1 MPLEVHSPYEPRGDQ
16 PRAIDGIVEGLGD
29 GLRFQTLLGVT
40 GSGKSVGRA
49 EPVTVDMGAEGTY
62 HGPIGNLVDGA
73 LGHTAE
79 VAETVEGAP
88 PGPWKVLAW
97 NPDDGTVGWREVRAL
112 SRHRAPEIMYEL
124 ATRCGRRVSVTGDHS
139 VWVLREGS
147 LQLLQGSQ
155 VRPGDALPLPEKV
168 PEPDRPITQLDLL
181 DYLST
186 STGTFADVRK
196 VMDRM
201 EAEELADWIGRH
213 NPRPYGKLYAMRQG
227 LKGHSVGLSAAA
239 ELVERGHLASEDIEI
254 PGRRYSRGASL
265 DLDEA
270 SLGLLG
276 LYIAEGH
283 AADRYAML
291 SVREPQLQR
300 MVAGW
305 LDDLDIHFFRTRD
318 GDFVIGTR
326 MWRDVFAA
334 MLGTHAPNKRLP
346 AFWASLG
353 NRHLAALLRAYFEG
367 DGGMEA
373 GSVTA
378 VTASSTLASEI
389 TEALLRFEIW
399 ARNRRVRKRRPDG
412 TMGTYYRITI
422 SGAENLAHFAIAI
435 GFLSERKRA
444 AMLAWRKNVDT
455 NVDLVYGVGER
466 LRAAREARGLLQRE
480 VAHRAGVTRSMV
492 SLVEHN
498 RRSPSKLVFG
508 RLCRALE
515 IDDAT
520 FKGLAHVRWSQVASV
535 DVIPPDGAY
544 VYDLSVDGFET
555 FMTGRGGLFVHNTY
569 SMAKIIER
577 AQRPA
582 LIMAPNKILTAQL
595 ASEFRD
601 LFPTAA
607 VEFFI
612 SYYDYYQPEAYVPA
626 RDLFI
631 EKDANINM
639 ELERLRHSTTR
650 SLLTR
655 KDVIVVASVSA
666 IYGLGS
672 PEEYQRMHLIL
683 EVGGSVGRDAILETL
698 VTQQY
703 ERNDI
708 ELAPGRFRARGD
720 VIEVWA
726 AYEEQPLRIELWGDE
741 VDRLTMVDP
750 ITGDETSELETAMI
764 FPARHYVTPYEKL
777 EPAIA
782 QMETDLQER
791 LALFEKAG
799 KLVEMQRLRER
810 TLYDLEMLRTL
821 GYCSGIENYSRY
833 LEGRKPGE
841 PPNTLLDYFPDD
853 FITFLDE
860 SHVMLPQI
868 RGMFNGDRARK
879 QTLVDYGFRLPAAL
893 DNRPLKEEEFFGR
906 VGQAVFVSAT
916 PADQEARLSD
926 KTVEQVIR
934 PTGLVDPMLSV
945 KPSRGQIDDL
955 MFAVRERAKRKER
968 VLVTTLTKKMAEDL
982 TEYLAEQ
989 GIRVRYM
996 HSDID
1001 AVERQVIIRDLR
1013 LGHFDVLVGIN
1024 LLREGL
1030 DLPEVS
1036 LVAILDADK
1045 TGFLRSE
1052 RSLIQTIGRAARNV
1066 NGEVF
1071 LYADEVSEAMRA
1083 AIDETNRRRDKQLAF
1098 NREHGITPE
1107 TIRKRIH
1114 EVIRG
1119 EEAEPQKAERLDPW
1133 ERELL
1138 FDDLKQ
1144 ELAQLETEMWKA
1156 SEDLD
1161 FERAAAI
1168 RDRIHEI
1175 EARLEG
1181 KKVDVPT
1188 IPGRGQR
1195 ARA

>member
-1 MPLEVHSPYEPRGDQ
+1 
-16 PRAIDGIVEGLGD
+16 
-29 GLRFQTLLGVT
+29 
-40 GSGKSVGRA
+40 
-49 EPVTVDMGAEGTY
+49 
-62 HGPIGNLVDGA
+62 
-73 LGHTAE
+73 
-79 VAETVEGAP
+79 
-88 PGPWKVLAW
+88 
-97 NPDDGTVGWREVRAL
+97 
-112 SRHRAPEIMYEL
+112 
-124 ATRCGRRVSVTGDHS
+124 
-139 VWVLREGS
+139 
-147 LQLLQGSQ
+147 
-155 VRPGDALPLPEKV
+155 
-168 PEPDRPITQLDLL
+168 
-181 DYLST
+181 
-186 STGTFADVRK
+186 
-196 VMDRM
+196 
-201 EAEELADWIGRH
+201 
-213 NPRPYGKLYAMRQG
+213 
-227 LKGHSVGLSAAA
+227 
-239 ELVERGHLASEDIEI
+239 
-254 PGRRYSRGASL
+254 
-265 DLDEA
+265 
-270 SLGLLG
+270 
-276 LYIAEGH
+276 
-283 AADRYAML
+283 
-291 SVREPQLQR
+291 
-300 MVAGW
+300 
-305 LDDLDIHFFRTRD
+305 
-318 GDFVIGTR
+318 
-326 MWRDVFAA
+326 
-334 MLGTHAPNKRLP
+334 
-346 AFWASLG
+346 
-353 NRHLAALLRAYFEG
+353 
-367 DGGMEA
+367 
-373 GSVTA
+373 
-378 VTASSTLASEI
+378 
-389 TEALLRFEIW
+389 
-399 ARNRRVRKRRPDG
+399 
-412 TMGTYYRITI
+412 
-422 SGAENLAHFAIAI
+422 
-435 GFLSERKRA
+435 
-444 AMLAWRKNVDT
+444 
-455 NVDLVYGVGER
+455 
-466 LRAAREARGLLQRE
+466 
-480 VAHRAGVTRSMV
+480 
-492 SLVEHN
+492 
-498 RRSPSKLVFG
+498 
-508 RLCRALE
+508 
-515 IDDAT
+515 
-520 FKGLAHVRWSQVASV
+520 
-535 DVIPPDGAY
+535 
-544 VYDLSVDGFET
+544 
-555 FMTGRGGLFVHNTY
+555 
-569 SMAKIIER
+569 
-577 AQRPA
+577 
-582 LIMAPNKILTAQL
+582 TAQL

-601 LFPTAA
+601 YFPTAA

-672 PEEYQRMHLIL
+672 PEEYQRLHLIL
-683 EVGGSVGRDAILETL
+683 EVGLSVGRDSILETL

-726 AYEEQPLRIELWGDE
+726 AYEEQPLRVELWGDE
-741 VDRLTMVDP
+741 IDRLTMLDP
-750 ITGDETSELETAMI
+750 VTGDETGDLDSVMV
-764 FPARHYVTPYEKL
+764 FPAKHYVTPYDKL
-777 EPAIA
+777 EPAVA
-782 QMETDLQER
+782 QIESDLKDR

-833 LEGRKPGE
+833 LEGRRAGE

-853 FITFLDE
+853 FIAFLDE

-868 RGMFNGDRARK
+868 RGMYNGDRARK

-893 DNRPLKEEEFFGR
+893 DNRPLKEEEFFER

-916 PADQEARLSD
+916 PAEEEARLSD

-934 PTGLVDPMLSV
+934 PTGLVDPLLTV

-955 MFAVRERAKRKER
+955 VFAVRTRAERKER

-1052 RSLIQTIGRAARNV
+1052 RSLVQTIGRAARNV
-1066 NGEVF
+1066 NGEVY
-1071 LYADEVSEAMRA
+1071 LYADEISEAMQG

-1098 NREHGITPE
+1098 NLAHDITPE
-1107 TIRKRIH
+1107 TIRKRVF

-1119 EEAEPQKAERLDPW
+1119 EEAEPEQAPKLDPW

-1144 ELAQLETEMWKA
+1144 ELAQLETEMWA
-1156 SEDLD
+1156 SSEALD
-1161 FERAAAI
+1161 FERAAQI
-1168 RDRIHEI
+1168 RDRIREI

-1181 KKVDVPT
+1181 KKVDVPS
-1188 IPGRGQR
+1188 IPGRGDR

>member
-1 MPLEVHSPYEPRGDQ
+1 MPLEVHSPFEPRGDQ
-16 PRAIDGIVEGLGD
+16 PHAIDGIVEGLED

-40 GSGKSVGRA
+40 GSGK
-49 EPVTVDMGAEGTY
+49 
-62 HGPIGNLVDGA
+62 
-73 LGHTAE
+73 
-79 VAETVEGAP
+79 
-88 PGPWKVLAW
+88 
-97 NPDDGTVGWREVRAL
+97 
-112 SRHRAPEIMYEL
+112 
-124 ATRCGRRVSVTGDHS
+124 
-139 VWVLREGS
+139 
-147 LQLLQGSQ
+147 
-155 VRPGDALPLPEKV
+155 
-168 PEPDRPITQLDLL
+168 
-181 DYLST
+181 
-186 STGTFADVRK
+186 
-196 VMDRM
+196 
-201 EAEELADWIGRH
+201 
-213 NPRPYGKLYAMRQG
+213 
-227 LKGHSVGLSAAA
+227 
-239 ELVERGHLASEDIEI
+239 
-254 PGRRYSRGASL
+254 
-265 DLDEA
+265 
-270 SLGLLG
+270 
-276 LYIAEGH
+276 
-283 AADRYAML
+283 
-291 SVREPQLQR
+291 
-300 MVAGW
+300 
-305 LDDLDIHFFRTRD
+305 
-318 GDFVIGTR
+318 
-326 MWRDVFAA
+326 
-334 MLGTHAPNKRLP
+334 TH
-346 AFWASLG
+346 
-353 NRHLAALLRAYFEG
+353 
-367 DGGMEA
+367 
-373 GSVTA
+373 
-378 VTASSTLASEI
+378 
-389 TEALLRFEIW
+389 
-399 ARNRRVRKRRPDG
+399 
-412 TMGTYYRITI
+412 TMGR
-422 SGAENLAHFAIAI
+422 
-435 GFLSERKRA
+435 
-444 AMLAWRKNVDT
+444 V
-455 NVDLVYGVGER
+455 
-466 LRAAREARGLLQRE
+466 
-480 VAHRAGVTRSMV
+480 
-492 SLVEHN
+492 
-498 RRSPSKLVFG
+498 
-508 RLCRALE
+508 
-515 IDDAT
+515 
-520 FKGLAHVRWSQVASV
+520 
-535 DVIPPDGAY
+535 
-544 VYDLSVDGFET
+544 
-555 FMTGRGGLFVHNTY
+555 
-569 SMAKIIER
+569 IER

-582 LIMAPNKILTAQL
+582 LILAPNKILTAQL

-683 EVGGSVGRDAILETL
+683 EVGAGIGRDAILETL

-726 AYEEQPLRIELWGDE
+726 AYEEEPLRIELWGDE
-741 VDRLTMVDP
+741 VDRLTMLHPV
-750 ITGDETSELETAMI
+750 TGDETRELPSAMI
-764 FPARHYVTPYEKL
+764 FPARHYVTPFEKL
-777 EPAIA
+777 QPAIE
-782 QMETDLQER
+782 QMQADLEER
-791 LALFEKAG
+791 LKLFEKAG

-893 DNRPLKEEEFFGR
+893 DNRPLKEEEFFER

-916 PADQEARLSD
+916 PAEEEARLSD

-934 PTGLVDPMLSV
+934 PTGLVDPLLTV

-955 MFAVRERAKRKER
+955 VFAVRERAKRGER

-989 GIRVRYM
+989 GERVRYM

-1013 LGHFDVLVGIN
+1013 LGHFDALVGIN

-1045 TGFLRSE
+1045 SGFLRSE

-1066 NGEVF
+1066 KGEVY
-1071 LYADEVSEAMRA
+1071 LYADEVSEAMDG
-1083 AIDETNRRRDKQLAF
+1083 AIAETNRRRDKQLAF

-1119 EEAEPQKAERLDPW
+1119 EEQARDEAEELDPW

-1144 ELAQLETEMWKA
+1144 ELSQLENEMWKA
-1156 SEDLD
+1156 SEELD
-1161 FERAAAI
+1161 FERAAQI
-1168 RDRIHEI
+1168 RDRIREI

-1181 KKVDVPT
+1181 KRVEVPT
-1188 IPGRGQR
+1188 IPGHGERTR
-1195 ARA
+1195 A